1 MDERLERMFEISTID
16 DPVLA
21 RQLYLDMESS
31 LPINVRITERGFE
44 GLKEQSVSISNAEL
58 VYQIESL
65 FYTSDM
71 GGILCSLNREVSEDA
86 EDDEKRNAIMISLTH
101 LRVDPSHPLAARIK
115 EYQKIRNT
123 RLAISNSGMR
133 LKPFKSN
140 KKKRGFGG

>member
-1 MDERLERMFEISTID
+1 MDERLERMFAISTID

-21 RQLYLDMESS
+21 RQLYLDMEAS

-44 GLKEQSVSISNAEL
+44 GLKEQSANISNADH

-71 GGILCSLNREVSEDA
+71 GGILCSLNREASEEEENRTA
-86 EDDEKRNAIMISLTH
+86 MVMSLTH
-101 LRVDPSHPLAARIK
+101 LRVDSSHPLAARIK

-123 RLAISNSGMR
+123 RVAISNSGMR